1 MNVASIFADMPGDR
15 PCLLFEGGI
24 SSYADVRAR
33 AAGVRA
39 RLQAEGVGRGDFVAL
54 VLPNGPDF
62 VAGYLGV
69 LSLGAVAVCINPMLA
84 AAETAFILADSGCRL
99 ALAEG
104 EVAGWLSLGGL
115 RVLDVAT
122 ATAPG
127 ASPGIWAVED
137 VPDRHPAVVVYS
149 SGTSGRPKGVMLSH
163 GNVTFTARSKVR
175 YMGVTGADRLL
186 LFLPLH
192 HCFGQNAILWPALFA
207 GACVVLQRR
216 FDRAAVLQALRTEG
230 VTMVFGVPTTFLALE
245 GRITPADGPRV
256 RYWFSAAA
264 PLPLEVEERWHRHM
278 GLPIHQGYG
287 QSECSPFATYNH
299 LHDLRRGKV
308 GTAIDGV
315 DLRIVDPADGRDL
328 PPGEAGEIV
337 LRGPNVMLGYLNRP
351 DDTAKAVR
359 QGWLHTGDIGRLDAE
374 GYLSVEDRLTDLI
387 IVGGRNVY
395 PAEVENALYAH
406 LAVAEVAVYGVAD
419 PFLGEEVWANVVL
432 KAGAS
437 AAAQE
442 LAAICRRTLAAY
454 KVPTAFTFVDALPR
468 NPTGKILKRELR
480 AAAARPSAQDPSHRE
495 RGGDAG
501 GLEGSGL
508 DGSGLETF
516 VRSWLGDHLNLAP
529 DTIERD
535 RAFAE
540 YGLDSVLGVALA
552 RELAAPLG
560 RAVDLTVVWE
570 ASTLAGLLAR
580 LREPVAAA
588 GACAVPAAT

>member
-1 MNVASIFADMPGDR
+1 MNVASIFAHMPGDR
-15 PCLLFEGGI
+15 PCLLFDGATQ
-24 SSYADVRAR
+24 SYAHVRAR

-39 RLQAEGVGRGDFVAL
+39 RLQAEGIGRGDFVAL

-62 VAGYLGV
+62 VASYLGV

-84 AAETAFILADSGCRL
+84 EAETAFILADSACRL

-104 EVAGWLSLGGL
+104 DVAARLSLSGL
-115 RVLDVAT
+115 PVLDAGT
-122 ATAPG
+122 AAAG
-127 ASPGIWAVED
+127 AWAVED
-137 VPDRHPAVVVYS
+137 VADDHPAVIVYS

-163 GNVTFTARSKVR
+163 GNVAFTARSKVR

-192 HCFGQNAILWPALFA
+192 HCFGQNAILLPGLFA

-216 FDRAAVLQALRTEG
+216 FDRAAVLQSLRTDG

-245 GRITPADGPRV
+245 GRITPADCPAV

-287 QSECSPFATYNH
+287 QTECSPFATYNH
-299 LHDLRRGKV
+299 THNLRRGKV
-308 GTAIDGV
+308 GTAIEGV
-315 DLRIVDPADGRDL
+315 DLRIVDPADGREL

-337 LRGPNVMLGYLNRP
+337 LRGRNVMLGYLNRP
-351 DDTAKAVR
+351 EDTAKAIR
-359 QGWLHTGDIGRLDAE
+359 QGWLHTGDIGRLDAD

-395 PAEVENALYAH
+395 PAEVENALYSH
-406 LAVAEVAVYGVAD
+406 PAVAEAAVYGVAD

-432 KAGAS
+432 KPGA
-437 AAAQE
+437 AVGAQE
-442 LAAICRRTLAAY
+442 LEAVCRRSLAGY
-454 KVPTAFTFVDALPR
+454 KVPTALAFVDALPR

-480 AAAARPSAQDPSHRE
+480 AAAARPAAQDPA
-495 RGGDAG
+495 RGAD
-501 GLEGSGL
+501 LEGFR
-508 DGSGLETF
+508 LEAW
-516 VRSWLGDHLNLAP
+516 VRDWLGRHLNLSPGA
-529 DTIERD
+529 IERD

-560 RAVDLTVVWE
+560 RPVDLTVVWE

-580 LREPVAAA
+580 LREA
-588 GACAVPAAT
+588 GAASAGSCAVPAAT

>member
-1 MNVASIFADMPGDR
+1 MNVASIFAHMPGDR
-15 PCLLFEGGI
+15 PCLLFDGATQ
-24 SSYADVRAR
+24 SYAQIRAR

-39 RLQAEGVGRGDFVAL
+39 RLLAEGVGRGDFVAL
-54 VLPNGPDF
+54 VLPNGPEF
-62 VAGYLGV
+62 VASYLGV

-84 AAETAFILADSGCRL
+84 EVETAFILADSACRL
-99 ALAEG
+99 ALAQG
-104 EVAGWLSLGGL
+104 DVAARLSLNGL
-115 RVLDVAT
+115 PVLDAGIGP
-122 ATAPG
+122 APG
-127 ASPGIWAVED
+127 AWASEE
-137 VPDRHPAVVVYS
+137 VPDDHPAVIVYS

-163 GNVTFTARSKVR
+163 GNAAFTARSKVR

-192 HCFGQNAILWPALFA
+192 HCFGQNAILLPGLFA
-207 GACVVLQRR
+207 GASVVLQRR
-216 FDRAAVLQALRTEG
+216 FDRAAVLQSLRTDG

-245 GRITPADGPRV
+245 GRITPADSPAV

-287 QSECSPFATYNH
+287 QTECSPFATYNH
-299 LHDLRRGKV
+299 IHSLRRGKV
-308 GTAIDGV
+308 GTAINGV
-315 DLRIVDPADGRDL
+315 ELRIVDPADGRDL
-328 PPGEAGEIV
+328 PAGEAGEIV

-351 DDTAKAVR
+351 EDTAKAIR

-406 LAVAEVAVYGVAD
+406 PAVAEAAVYGVSD

-432 KAGAS
+432 KPS
-437 AAAQE
+437 VSVDAQE
-442 LAAICRRTLAAY
+442 LEAVCRRSLAAY
-454 KVPTAFTFVDALPR
+454 KVPTAFVLVDALPR

-480 AAAARPSAQDPSHRE
+480 AAARPVAQDPARRE
-495 RGGDAG
+495 RGSELDSSR
-501 GLEGSGL
+501 LESW
-508 DGSGLETF
+508 
-516 VRSWLGDHLNLAP
+516 VRDWLGRHLNLSPGA
-529 DTIERD
+529 IERD

-560 RAVDLTVVWE
+560 RSVDLTLVWE

-580 LREPVAAA
+580 LREAGAASA

>member
-1 MNVASIFADMPGDR
+1 MNVASIFSDMPGDR
-15 PCLLFEGGI
+15 PCLLFESAV
-24 SSYADVRAR
+24 SSYAEVRAA

-39 RLQAEGVGRGDFVAL
+39 RLEAEGVGRGDFVAL
-54 VLPNGPDF
+54 ILPNGPDF
-62 VAGYLGV
+62 VTGYLGV

-84 AAETAFILADSGCRL
+84 AAEIAFILADSGCRL

-104 EVAGWLSLGGL
+104 EVAGWLSLSGL
-115 RVLDVAT
+115 RVVDAG
-122 ATAPG
+122 APG
-127 ASPGIWAVED
+127 GGGPWSVED
-137 VPDRHPAVVVYS
+137 VPDAHPAAIVYS

-163 GNVTFTARSKVR
+163 GNVAFTARSKVR

-192 HCFGQNAILWPALFA
+192 HCFGQNAILLPGLFA

-216 FDRAAVLQALRTEG
+216 FDRAAVLRSLRADG

-245 GRITPADGPRV
+245 GRIAPADCPAV

-264 PLPLEVEERWHRHM
+264 PLPLEVEERWQRHM

-287 QSECSPFATYNH
+287 QTECSPFATYNH
-299 LHDLRRGKV
+299 AHSLRRGKV

-315 DLRIVDPADGRDL
+315 ELRIVDPVDGREL
-328 PPGEAGEIV
+328 PPGEAGEVV

-351 DDTAKAVR
+351 DDTARAIR

-406 LAVAEVAVYGVAD
+406 PAVAEAAVYGVAD

-432 KAGAS
+432 KPGAGVG
-437 AAAQE
+437 AQE
-442 LAAICRRTLAAY
+442 LEALCRSSLAAY
-454 KVPTAFTFVDALPR
+454 KVPTAFAFVDALPR

-480 AAAARPSAQDPSHRE
+480 AAAARPSAQDPAGRE
-495 RGGDAG
+495 PGAAPGV
-501 GLEGSGL
+501 
-508 DGSGLETF
+508 GLETW
-516 VRSWLGDHLNLAP
+516 VRDWLGRHLNLSP
-529 DTIERD
+529 DAIERD

-552 RELAAPLG
+552 RDLAAPLG
-560 RAVDLTVVWE
+560 RPVDLTVVWE

-580 LREPVAAA
+580 LRETGAASA